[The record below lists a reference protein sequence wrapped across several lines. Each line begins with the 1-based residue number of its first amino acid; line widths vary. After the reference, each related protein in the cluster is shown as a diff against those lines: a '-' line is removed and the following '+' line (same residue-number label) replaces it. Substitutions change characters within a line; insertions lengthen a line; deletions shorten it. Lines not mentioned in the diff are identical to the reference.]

1 MSEIQ
6 ESRKQYNHNPSF
18 AVRIYPNDFLFPSLI
33 TNTYHINPLPAIDNL
48 QTVKNLTVW
57 IQISPAILTV
67 LIQIKKAWT
76 SFVNVFS
83 DCVLVLLLSEKSTP
97 ILTLYLQ
104 LTICKQFGS
113 RSDPLF

>member
-1 MSEIQ
+1 MSEIE
-6 ESRKQYNHNPSF
+6 ESRKQYNHNPSS
-18 AVRIYPNDFLFPSLI
+18 AVRIYPNDFPH
-33 TNTYHINPLPAIDNL
+33 TYHINPLPAIDNL

-57 IQISPAILTV
+57 IQIRPAILTV
-67 LIQIKKAWT
+67 LIQVKKAWT
-76 SFVNVFS
+76 SFINVFS

-113 RSDPLF
+113 RSDPLIWQS